1 MTLPNFVV
9 IGAPK
14 AGTGSLHDYL
24 RQHPDIYMPKK
35 KDPRFFCVWEGANRL
50 RFPVQTLA
58 EYAALFAEVRGETA
72 IGESTA
78 LYFWSP
84 VAPARMQATIPEARL
99 IVSLREPVQRAFSIY
114 HMNLRTEGHNRGLSF
129 LQALKVDPILQ
140 RTYHRGLS
148 AWLEHFDRRQIKV
161 LLFEDL
167 ARDTLGTV
175 QGLFAWLGVDPGFE
189 PDLKIAN
196 PGGVPRARWFH
207 RLMTNDHLRSFAR
220 NNLPEALVYKAKDLR
235 SLNLDKTR
243 MRMTE
248 EERAV
253 AYAFF
258 EEDILRT
265 QDLLDLDLS
274 RWLLRP
280 AARAARA
287 AAA

>member
-58 EYAALFAEVRGETA
+58 EYEALFADARGETA

-84 VAPARMQATIPEARL
+84 VAPARMKATIPDARL

-114 HMNLRTEGHNRGLSF
+114 HMNLRTEGHNAGLSF
-129 LQALKVDPILQ
+129 LEALKVDPILQ
-140 RTYHRGLS
+140 RTYHRGLA
-148 AWLEHFDRRQIKV
+148 AWLAHFDRSRIEV

-167 ARDTLGTV
+167 ATDALGTV
-175 QGLFAWLGVDPGFE
+175 QGLFAWLGVDPRFE
-189 PDLKIAN
+189 PDLKISN
-196 PGGVPRARWFH
+196 PGGVPRSRRFH
-207 RLMTNDHLRSFAR
+207 RLMTNDRLRSFAR
-220 NNLPEALVYKAKDLR
+220 ENLPEALVYKAKDLR
-235 SLNLDKTR
+235 SLNLDKTK
-243 MRMTE
+243 MRMTD
-248 EERAV
+248 EERAG
-253 AYAFF
+253 AYAFY

-265 QDLLDLDLS
+265 QDLLDMDLS
-274 RWLLRP
+274 RWLRP
-280 AARAARA
+280 EQA
-287 AAA
+287 AAAA

>member
-1 MTLPNFVV
+1 VTLPNFIV

-24 RQHPDIYMPKK
+24 RQHPDIYMPNK
-35 KDPRFFCVWEGANRL
+35 KDPRFFCVWQGANRL

-58 EYAALFAEVRGETA
+58 EYEALFADVAGETA

-78 LYFWSP
+78 LYFWSK
-84 VAPARMQATIPEARL
+84 VAPARIKATVPDAKL

-114 HMNLRTEGHNRGLSF
+114 HMNLRTEGHNEGLSF
-129 LQALKVDPILQ
+129 LQALEVDPLLR
-140 RTYHRGLS
+140 RTYHGGLS

-189 PDLKIAN
+189 PDLKISN
-196 PGGVPRARWFH
+196 PGGVPRARWLH
-207 RLMTNDHLRSFAR
+207 RLMTNDHLRTFAR
-220 NNLPEALVYKAKDLR
+220 KKLPEALVYKAKDLR
-235 SLNLDKTR
+235 SLNLDKSR

-248 EERAV
+248 AERAG

-265 QDLLDLDLS
+265 QDLLDMDLTG
-274 RWLLRP
+274 WLRSKQAQ
-280 AARAARA
+280 AA
-287 AAA
+287 